1 MATQDGIAEYLE
13 AHANLK
19 DVKVEISI
27 VFKKY
32 QKAKMKSH
40 FELKR
45 TALQRPATTTR
56 PRRMD
61 TKES

>member
-1 MATQDGIAEYLE
+1 MAEYLE
-13 AHANLK
+13 AQANLK
-19 DVKVEISI
+19 DVKVEIST

-45 TALQRPATTTR
+45 TALQRAATTTR